1 MKFNTQTAISIAL
14 LLGALPAVAQETEAD
29 AAQSGTV
36 ELEAIDIEDTRAP
49 KPAYRGFIAEDS
61 GLSVIDKE
69 SITGLED
76 GSGDALDT
84 LRLMPNVNFDV
95 NHSSADAEDLQDLRP
110 ADISISGGQIYD
122 NSIRIDG
129 VAVDNVM
136 DVTNTNPANYNEVAG
151 ASAQT
156 IFLDPSLI
164 GSLEVRDSNIS
175 ARYGEF
181 SGGVVDAKV
190 RDPSDKFGMTLRYGF
205 ENDQMAEY
213 ITDGSADLSDAD
225 APPVYTRWRLH
236 GTADLPVNDT
246 FKILLG
252 FGRSTAKVDYA
263 ASEGYGGMFRGLRST
278 SDNFLVKG
286 IYDFSDVLKLTS
298 SLIYSPYK
306 SEYANQNGINNLIT
320 TKGGGITF
328 KTELEGET
336 GDLDWL
342 VRASYVDADMSR
354 DASPYNFSWSSKA
367 PSIDYCTNS
376 NCTSGGFGDL
386 EQYQRDYTLEAEASH
401 PLFGGK
407 LNFGG
412 EVGYVDAYKA
422 RKKDSRA
429 YSRGEYDPNTV
440 CADTSDIACIDGE
453 IALPQYFAYLAYEA
467 NVEIIEGA
475 LWAEQHQSFG
485 PIDVRAGARW
495 STDDYLDNS
504 NFAPRI
510 SAVWNVTDD
519 VQLTAGANRYYTRNF
534 VGYAIREQY
543 PDLYTYTRTP
553 VIDGADLIYTP
564 DNWTLSRRSVLTGY
578 RDAGLDTPYSDE
590 ATMALTFP
598 AFQAL
603 HGIGRLKA
611 VQRWHRDQIV
621 SLPRAQILETNED
634 GSTYTRTIM
643 KPSNEGKTDYVGLS
657 AEWSGTWRNSAITLN
672 AAWSETYNNADDLGV
687 YFDVYD
693 AEDLTDDFVL
703 YQGQIISVAELQNEG
718 LRENFATPVTANA
731 AIRSSWFEKALDT
744 TLWLYWKGEYET
756 LGDTGKNETVD
767 GTRYDVFDKITRKSS
782 LRVDLNA
789 AYTIPEFERG
799 RIQIE
804 AKVSNLFNELP
815 YTDVSTTTPYQ
826 RGRSIWLGLNWVY

>member
-14 LLGALPAVAQETEAD
+14 LLGALPAAAQETQAD
-29 AAQSGTV
+29 TAQSGTV
-36 ELEAIDIEDTRAP
+36 ALEAIDIEDTRAP

-76 GSGDALDT
+76 GSGDALDA

-213 ITDGSADLSDAD
+213 IIDDSADLSNAD

-286 IYDFSDVLKLTS
+286 IYDFSDLLKLTS
-298 SLIYSPYK
+298 SLIYSPYE

-336 GDLDWL
+336 GNLDWL

-354 DASPYNFSWSSKA
+354 DASPYNFSWSSEA

-386 EQYQRDYTLEAEASH
+386 EQYQR
-401 PLFGGK
+401 
-407 LNFGG
+407 
-412 EVGYVDAYKA
+412 
-422 RKKDSRA
+422 
-429 YSRGEYDPNTV
+429 
-440 CADTSDIACIDGE
+440 
-453 IALPQYFAYLAYEA
+453 
-467 NVEIIEGA
+467 
-475 LWAEQHQSFG
+475 
-485 PIDVRAGARW
+485 
-495 STDDYLDNS
+495 
-504 NFAPRI
+504 
-510 SAVWNVTDD
+510 
-519 VQLTAGANRYYTRNF
+519 
-534 VGYAIREQY
+534 
-543 PDLYTYTRTP
+543 
-553 VIDGADLIYTP
+553 
-564 DNWTLSRRSVLTGY
+564 
-578 RDAGLDTPYSDE
+578 
-590 ATMALTFP
+590 
-598 AFQAL
+598 
-603 HGIGRLKA
+603 
-611 VQRWHRDQIV
+611 
-621 SLPRAQILETNED
+621 
-634 GSTYTRTIM
+634 
-643 KPSNEGKTDYVGLS
+643 
-657 AEWSGTWRNSAITLN
+657 
-672 AAWSETYNNADDLGV
+672 
-687 YFDVYD
+687 
-693 AEDLTDDFVL
+693 
-703 YQGQIISVAELQNEG
+703 
-718 LRENFATPVTANA
+718 
-731 AIRSSWFEKALDT
+731 
-744 TLWLYWKGEYET
+744 
-756 LGDTGKNETVD
+756 
-767 GTRYDVFDKITRKSS
+767 
-782 LRVDLNA
+782 
-789 AYTIPEFERG
+789 
-799 RIQIE
+799 
-804 AKVSNLFNELP
+804 
-815 YTDVSTTTPYQ
+815 
-826 RGRSIWLGLNWVY
+826 